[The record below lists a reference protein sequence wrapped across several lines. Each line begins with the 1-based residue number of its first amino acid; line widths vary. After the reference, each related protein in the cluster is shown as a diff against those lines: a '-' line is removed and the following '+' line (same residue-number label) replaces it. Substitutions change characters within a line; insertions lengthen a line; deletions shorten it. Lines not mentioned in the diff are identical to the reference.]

1 MTTPSDTFQHDP
13 PETEHRFT
21 MNGGVT
27 CEGCGSGTV
36 TAGRPCRPRR
46 TCTTEHP
53 MVDDGGRWMHPEA
66 VVTREADNIG
76 WSTGNYTHYRCPAC
90 GTEFKTMEADS

>member
-1 MTTPSDTFQHDP
+1 MTDPHGP

-21 MNGGVT
+21 LYGGMT
-27 CEGCGSGTV
+27 CEACMSGQAST
-36 TAGRPCRPRR
+36 GPCRPRR
-46 TCTTEHP
+46 TCTSANP
-53 MVDDGGRWMHPEA
+53 MIEDGGRWEHPEA
-66 VVTREADNIG
+66 RVTREADNIG